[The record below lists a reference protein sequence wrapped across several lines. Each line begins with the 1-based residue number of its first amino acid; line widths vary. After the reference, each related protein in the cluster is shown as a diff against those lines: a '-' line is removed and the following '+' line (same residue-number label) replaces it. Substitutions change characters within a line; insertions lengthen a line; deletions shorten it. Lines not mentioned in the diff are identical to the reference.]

1 MESHDEDSGG
11 LKMES
16 EKGSIKVNKIIGY
29 IRQQEFPFDT
39 HDDPEEILSHYGI
52 AIEIKPEDKP
62 LLIDELRRMA
72 EQEQTNEITRAVMK
86 EQDLTDEWTWD
97 NDY

>member
-16 EKGSIKVNKIIGY
+16 EKSSIKVNKIIGY
-29 IRQQEFPFDT
+29 IKQQEFPFDT

-52 AIEIKPEDKP
+52 VIEMKPEDKP
-62 LLIDELRRMA
+62 LLMEELKRMA

-86 EQDLTDEWTWD
+86 EQGLIDEWTWD
-97 NDY
+97 DDY

>member
-1 MESHDEDSGG
+1 MESHHEDSGG
-11 LKMES
+11 LKM
-16 EKGSIKVNKIIGY
+16 KQVQGSIKVNKIIGY

-52 AIEIKPEDKP
+52 AIEMKPEDRP
-62 LLIDELRRMA
+62 LLMEELRKMA

-86 EQDLTDEWTWD
+86 EQGLTDEWGY
-97 NDY
+97 NDDY